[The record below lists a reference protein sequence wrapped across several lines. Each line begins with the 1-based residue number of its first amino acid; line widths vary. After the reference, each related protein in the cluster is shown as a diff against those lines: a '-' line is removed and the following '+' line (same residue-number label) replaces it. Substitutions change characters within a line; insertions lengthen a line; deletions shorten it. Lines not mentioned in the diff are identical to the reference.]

1 MPSKRDA
8 ADALRLLHEAR
19 ITGRGGEPIPDR
31 VLRDLAH
38 ERLVEPDAAG
48 DLRITERGEQHLRT
62 LRRTHSVGLSRWS
75 RGRR

>member
-8 ADALRLLHEAR
+8 ADALKLLHDAR
-19 ITGRGGEPIPDR
+19 MTGRADRPIPEQ

-48 DLRITERGEQHLRT
+48 EPRITERGEQHLQT
-62 LRRTHSVGLSRWS
+62 LRRTHSVGQSRWS